1 MITTNTE
8 RAIMGINKNTRC
20 PICQTEFLQVQESEQ
35 NEKFMICPVCGV
47 TFKSAPS
54 SDHLMFVET
63 PINFPNNLVGL
74 WLSRAQIGKAM
85 HDFRMVND
93 VNGVDYQEP
102 RKTVEIP
109 KANPL
114 RAQAVKEARALIL
127 AGKSPEFVRKQLSEV
142 LQLSKFAID
151 EIIEDALAVKKARQK
166 QNLQRWGYLIFA
178 FLFILVVLYIVL
190 MLMYG

>member
-1 MITTNTE
+1 MTTISEHT
-8 RAIMGINKNTRC
+8 IMEINKNSRC

-35 NEKFMICPVCGV
+35 QEKFMICPVCGV

-63 PINFPNNLVGL
+63 PINFPHNLVGL
-74 WLSRAQIGKAM
+74 WLSRAQIGKAL
-85 HDFRMVND
+85 HDFRMTND
-93 VNGVDYQEP
+93 QNSIDHQGP

-114 RAQAVKEARALIL
+114 RAQAVKEARFLIN
-127 AGKSPEFVRKQLSEV
+127 AGKSPEFVRKELADD

-151 EIIEDALAVKKARQK
+151 EIIQDALAVKKARQK
-166 QNLQRWGYLIFA
+166 QMRQIWGYSVFALFLI
-178 FLFILVVLYIVL
+178 LIVVYIVL
-190 MLMYG
+190 MLIYG

>member
-151 EIIEDALAVKKARQK
+151 EIIEDALAVKKARKK

>member
-166 QNLQRWGYLIFA
+166 HNLQRWGYLIFA

>member
-35 NEKFMICPVCGV
+35 NEKFMICPVCGE
-47 TFKSAPS
+47 TFKSALS

-114 RAQAVKEARALIL
+114 RAQAVKEARALII

-166 QNLQRWGYLIFA
+166 QNLQRWGYSIFA